1 MRSALYVPG
10 NRPALFDKALAG
22 SADVVLLDLEDSVP
36 AGEKVRARELVSAW
50 LATLPATSR
59 GRIWVRVNS
68 GDDADLCAVAAAGPA
83 AVCLAKTESAE
94 QVRAAA
100 GVLSDREPA
109 PGVVGIC
116 PLLESAAAVLAAREI
131 AAAPRVLRLQLGEAD
146 LCADIGMAPGP
157 DGAELLAIRTHLVL
171 VSGAAGLEPP
181 PAPVSTDFRDLAA
194 LRESTEALAR
204 LGFRGRTCIHP
215 AQLPVVNAV
224 FTPSAE
230 ELTRAR
236 DLVARFEAGAGGVV
250 LDADGRMV
258 DLAVVRR
265 AQRLLAEAGDRSLFA
280 Q

>member
-10 NRPALFDKALAG
+10 NRPALFGKALAG
-22 SADVVLLDLEDSVP
+22 PADVVLLDLEDSVP
-36 AGEKVRARELVSAW
+36 PGEKARARDLVSAW
-50 LATLPATSR
+50 LGGLSAASR
-59 GRIWVRVNS
+59 ERVWVRVNFE
-68 GDDADLCAVAAAGPA
+68 DEADLCAVAAGGPA

-100 GVLSDREPA
+100 GVLSDHEPA

-131 AAAPRVLRLQLGEAD
+131 AAAPRVSRLQLGEAD

-157 DGAELLAIRTHLVL
+157 DRGELLAIRTRLVL
-171 VSGAAGLEPP
+171 VSVAAGLEPP

-236 DLVARFEAGAGGVV
+236 DLVARFAAGAGGVV

-265 AQRLLAEAGDRSLFA
+265 ARRLLAEAGDRSLFA